1 MSKKSLQISTK
12 ITLLMGVILIL
23 FIGLFSVSNRVIY
36 QVKVKGPIYQEI
48 VRGKDLIADILP
60 PPEYIIESYLTAI
73 LLKQSI
79 GTSQTGALIQKLEQ
93 LKKDFNDRHEYW
105 TKDLKDGPLKNMLLV
120 TSYAPAKQFY
130 DIVEHSFIPAIKAND
145 RVEADRVFTE
155 MTKHYEEH
163 RKAIDAV
170 VDMANTKCA
179 TDETISVNTLKKTD
193 RLLAG
198 FFAFIVILLAIIIV
212 YLNKTLISPIKD
224 MTARLKDIAQGE
236 GDLTKRLPQKSMD
249 EIGQM
254 TQSFNQFAE
263 KIASLVRDAQK
274 TAQIVD
280 HNINDLKIS
289 FVETNR
295 TMTLVA
301 QATIGIAE
309 GADSQRQD
317 IDKVNDAIGAMGST
331 IQSTK
336 KEMSNQALQAKGS
349 VNSIEAIQ
357 KAMDTVANDITYISQ
372 ASEST
377 RHLANQGQESVDK
390 AVTAITDI
398 EIKVNDVGAQIEELG
413 QSSEKIGQIISVIT
427 NIASQ
432 TNLLALNA
440 AIEAARAGEAGKG
453 FAVVADEVRKL
464 AERSAEATTEITSIV
479 NSIQSVTKASVES
492 MSVSKKNVAIGVR
505 LAEEAK
511 VSLSEIIAAVHANN
525 EQIQS
530 ISASA
535 EQVSASIQDV
545 RTNIHALEERSNA
558 SSQALGD
565 LTDEEAQITRSFS
578 SLTEVATSNAASAEE
593 LTASAEEVT
602 ATIET
607 ATTTVSE
614 SASKVSELGTML
626 RQFKV

>member
-1 MSKKSLQISTK
+1 MSKQSLQISTK
-12 ITLLMGVILIL
+12 ITLLMGVIFIL
-23 FIGLFSVSNRVIY
+23 FIGLFLISNRVIH

-48 VRGKDLIADILP
+48 VRGKDIIADILP

-73 LLKQSI
+73 LLKQSM
-79 GTSQTGALIQKLEQ
+79 GTDQTDSLILKLEQ
-93 LKKDFNDRHEYW
+93 LKKDFDLRHEYW
-105 TKDLKDGPLKNMLLV
+105 EKDLKESPLKTTLLV
-120 TSYAPAKQFY
+120 TSYTPAKHFY
-130 DIVEHSFIPAIKAND
+130 DIVENSLIPAIKANNRD
-145 RVEADRVFTE
+145 EVDQAFTE
-155 MTKHYEEH
+155 ITQYYNEH
-163 RKAIDAV
+163 RKAIDTV
-170 VDMANTKCA
+170 VAMANTKCA
-179 TDETISVNTLKKTD
+179 SDETMSVSTLKKTD
-193 RLLAG
+193 ILLGG
-198 FFAFIVILLAIIIV
+198 FFSLIVLVLVIIAV
-212 YLNKTLISPIKD
+212 YLNKTLVNPIKD
-224 MTARLKDIAQGE
+224 MTERLKDIAQGE
-236 GDLTKRLPQKSMD
+236 GDLTKRLPEKSLD

-263 KIASLVRDAQK
+263 KIASLVRDAQE
-274 TAQIVD
+274 TAKIVD

-331 IQSTK
+331 IQSTQ
-336 KEMSNQALQAKGS
+336 KEMADQALRAKDSGI
-349 VNSIEAIQ
+349 SIEAIQ
-357 KAMDTVANDITYISQ
+357 KAMDTVANDITQISH
-372 ASEST
+372 ASENT

-479 NSIQSVTKASVES
+479 NSIQTVTKASVDS
-492 MSVSKKNVAIGVR
+492 MSVSKKNVAIGVT

-545 RTNIHALEERSNA
+545 RTNIHSLEQRSTA
-558 SSQALGD
+558 SSQALGE
-565 LTDEEAQITRSFS
+565 LTEEEQQITQSFNR
-578 SLTEVATSNAASAEE
+578 LTEVATSNAASAEQ

-602 ATIET
+602 ATIES

-614 SASKVSELGTML
+614 SASKVSELGAML